1 MRKIGYMNLGIN
13 YSLRIGIFAL
23 LAKAAIRVP
32 RLFLLVTIG
41 SLSGE
46 MVEREIA
53 DDWLGFTHNVI
64 IC

>member
-1 MRKIGYMNLGIN
+1 MN

-23 LAKAAIRVP
+23 LAKAAINVA
-32 RLFLLVTIG
+32 RLFLLVTIR
-41 SLSGE
+41 SFSRE

-53 DDWLGFTHNVI
+53 DDCLGFTHNAI

>member
-1 MRKIGYMNLGIN
+1 MN
-13 YSLRIGIFAL
+13 YSLRIGILAL
-23 LAKAAIRVP
+23 QAKAAINVST
-32 RLFLLVTIG
+32 LFLLVTIG

-53 DDWLGFTHNVI
+53 DGCLGFTHNAI